1 MVFTMKDKFN
11 LVGTKINEFELPNS
25 RGEKKNIREL
35 QGQNVIL
42 VLFRSKN

>member
-1 MVFTMKDKFN
+1 MKDKFN
-11 LVGTKINEFELPNS
+11 LVGTKINEFELTNS
-25 RGEKKNIREL
+25 RGERKNIRDF